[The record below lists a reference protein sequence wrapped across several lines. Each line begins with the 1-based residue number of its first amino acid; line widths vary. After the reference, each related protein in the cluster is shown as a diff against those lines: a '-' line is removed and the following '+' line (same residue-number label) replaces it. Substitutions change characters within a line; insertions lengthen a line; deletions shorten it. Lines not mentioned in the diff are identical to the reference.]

1 MAPGLPYNGRVLLLA
16 IDTSSPSGSVA
27 ALENRKILG
36 LASTATAEDYSSR
49 MFRHVEWLL
58 KELSLDLS
66 RFDAFAVASG
76 PGSFTGLRVG
86 LAAVK
91 GWAEACDRPIL
102 SVSVLEAIAAQSRSS
117 TALLA
122 PVFDARRSEVYF
134 GFYPQRVEDLSSPF
148 LKPEGDAQVSS
159 PDDFLRAVALKAKD
173 QEVTIVTPTPEI
185 VTEGLQSLNASRD
198 TPLHISIETVSN
210 VLAPLV
216 GNIGWQRAQL
226 GKLDTALSLD
236 ANYVR
241 RTDAELKWK
250 APTGH

>member
-1 MAPGLPYNGRVLLLA
+1 MLLLA
-16 IDTSSPSGSVA
+16 IDTSSPSGSIAV
-27 ALENRKILG
+27 LEDRKVLG
-36 LASTATAEDYSSR
+36 VVSTSTTEDYSSR
-49 MFRHVEWLL
+49 MFRHLEWLL

-91 GWAEACDRPIL
+91 GWAEVYNRPIL
-102 SVSVLEAIAAQSRSS
+102 AVNVLEAIAAQSRSS
-117 TALLA
+117 TTLLA

-134 GFYPQRVEDLSSPF
+134 GFYVERDEDMSSAVREA
-148 LKPEGDAQVSS
+148 EGDAQVSS
-159 PDDFLRAVALKAKD
+159 PDEFLRKVEDRAGE

-185 VTEGLQSLNASRD
+185 IAEQLKALNENRD
-198 TPLHISIETVSN
+198 APLHISLEIVSN
-210 VLAPLV
+210 VLAPAIGV
-216 GNIGWQRAQL
+216 IGWHRAQV
-226 GKLDTALSLD
+226 GKFDSALTLD

-250 APTGH
+250 ATSGL